1 MKSVVH
7 IYCDESCHLEND
19 RMKAMVLG
27 ALCCPADRRKSI
39 SRRLK
44 ELKAEHGL
52 SPGFEIK
59 WVKVSPAKLAFYKLL
74 VDLFFDEP
82 MLNFR
87 GVIVPDKKLL
97 DHERFGQNH
106 DEFYYKQ
113 WFLLLDRLIKLG
125 NGYRIFIDIKDTQG
139 SEKVGKLH
147 EILCNARY
155 DFNQDVINSIEQVQ
169 SDHVPLLQL
178 ADLLIGVLSYA
189 HRGLLGSP
197 AKQALVSHVQGSS
210 GLNLL
215 KSSSLNEQK
224 FNLLVWRGRS
234 C

>member
-1 MKSVVH
+1 VKSVVH

-27 ALCCPADRRKSI
+27 ALCCPADHRKLLARRV
-39 SRRLK
+39 K
-44 ELKAEHGL
+44 ELKARHGL
-52 SPGFEIK
+52 SPDFEIK
-59 WVKVSPAKLAFYKLL
+59 WVRVSPAKLAFYLLL

-82 MLNFR
+82 MLHFR
-87 GVIVPDKKLL
+87 GVVVPDKKLL
-97 DHERFGQNH
+97 DHGRFRQSH

-113 WFLLLDRLIKLG
+113 WFLLLDRLIKFG

-139 SEKVGKLH
+139 SGKVWKLH
-147 EILCNARY
+147 EILCNARC

-178 ADLLIGVLSYA
+178 ADLLIGALSYA
-189 HRGLLGSP
+189 HRGLQGSP
-197 AKQALVSHVQGSS
+197 AKQALVSHIQSRS

>member
-27 ALCCPADRRKSI
+27 ALWCPADRRKSL
-39 SRRLK
+39 SRRVK
-44 ELKAEHGL
+44 ELKARHGL
-52 SPGFEIK
+52 SPDFEIK
-59 WVKVSPAKLAFYKLL
+59 WVKVSPAKLAFYLLL

-82 MLNFR
+82 MLHFR
-87 GVIVPDKKLL
+87 GVVVPDKKLL
-97 DHERFGQNH
+97 DHGRFRQSH

-113 WFLLLDRLIKLG
+113 WFLLLDRLIKFG

-139 SEKVGKLH
+139 CEKVGKLH

-178 ADLLIGVLSYA
+178 ADLLIGALSYA
-189 HRGLLGSP
+189 HRGLQGSP
-197 AKQALVSHVQGSS
+197 AKQALVSHIQSRS

>member
-1 MKSVVH
+1 MTNVVH

-27 ALCCPADRRKSI
+27 ALWCPADRRKSL
-39 SRRLK
+39 SRRVK
-44 ELKAEHGL
+44 ELKAKHGL
-52 SPGFEIK
+52 SPDFEIK
-59 WVKVSPAKLAFYKLL
+59 WVKVSPAKLAFYMLL

-82 MLNFR
+82 MLHFR

-97 DHERFGQNH
+97 DHERFGQSH

-113 WFLLLDRLIKLG
+113 WFLLLNKLIRFE
-125 NGYRIFIDIKDTQG
+125 NSYRIFIDIKDTQG
-139 SEKVGKLH
+139 AGKVEKLH

-155 DFNQDVINSIEQVQ
+155 DFSQDVISSIEQVQ

-178 ADLLIGVLSYA
+178 ADLLIGALSYA
-189 HRGLLGSP
+189 HRGLQSSQ
-197 AKQALVSHVQGSS
+197 AKKALVSHIQGRS

-215 KSSSLNEQK
+215 EGSPLNEQK